1 MADLQCDAA
10 LSDAVLQA
18 ARQAIPA
25 DWHRLINLPPTSE
38 RNRPLMPLLAGLL
51 DATHTVAA
59 AVADNAWDE
68 SYPIDKQVAGDLAK
82 QALRVSDDIIN
93 ATHCPDCRNWSLPSM
108 TGKEL
113 V

>member
-25 DWHRLINLPPTSE
+25 DWHRLITLPPTSE
-38 RNRPLMPLLAGLL
+38 RNRPLMTLLIGLL
-51 DATHTVAA
+51 NATRTVAA
-59 AVADNAWDE
+59 SVADNAWDE
-68 SYPIDKQVAGDLAK
+68 SHPIDAQLARALAK
-82 QALRVSDDIIN
+82 QALKVSDDITN

>member
-1 MADLQCDAA
+1 MTTLQCAA
-10 LSDAVLQA
+10 TLSDAVLQA

-25 DWHRLINLPPTSE
+25 DWHRLITLPPTSE
-38 RNRPLMPLLAGLL
+38 RNRPLLALLIGLL
-51 DATHTVAA
+51 DATQTVAA

-68 SYPIDKQVAGDLAK
+68 SHPIDAQLARDLAK
-82 QALRVSDDIIN
+82 QALKVSDDITN
-93 ATHCPDCRNWSLPSM
+93 ATQCPDSREWSLPSM